1 MALEAYNLLGQKGIK
16 GERNPDPNLSDSE
29 ATYLYSREPGGY
41 NSDNQGLTTT
51 RSGEVVPVDQELH
64 NKKLEDAGL
73 IPLGSLTGRKT
84 YTGLRADDTN
94 NSEPTQS
101 DNTGPVQ
108 YTSNNPNPFSATGNL
123 TTSDTSSSDRQGM
136 GFLRN
141 TSDNP
146 NLFNMSNLT
155 TSDTS
160 IKTLTNEEFKDFRNL
175 PIAEKLE
182 AISRYAD
189 GNIFLTTSQKKV
201 VDETYD
207 ISNSEIKKAED
218 IGKSGVINIDS
229 GPLDSGVDTWWQL
242 LGYESLGEVNRELAS
257 GALTM
262 SEVNRA
268 KDDAEEKRGMGG
280 VEDTRTTSTQDA
292 TVSGL
297 DEIVQTVT
305 LFKDGKTVEVLPSD
319 VNLYLAANW
328 TANETASSGIGNAGG
343 GNGDNLGTGSS
354 QEIVTSQVIVLGPNG
369 ARTTAN
375 SQLSAIDKERGE
387 TRTELERLLAG
398 DIPGREGYKDAD
410 KKSYVDIYGEHTTG
424 ESVSGDYKGDYGG
437 EDASTPD
444 SERESSVGAGNTGY
458 DTKDYSSVVTGGGQ
472 SQEQILNPNKN
483 QFNNIPEGADLVDVE
498 GQLFLRYAVP
508 GAGSLYQGSTIF
520 MFYEVR
526 YNDPIEAGFVTP
538 GQDYFVNAKFSYDD
552 LDLMGVIA
560 GNSADLPG
568 NDPATNKAPHPFTSF
583 AENLAKEA
591 TIQPWILDPD
601 SVALIAEAA
610 LEGREVTRAE
620 WFSTNW
626 YKTHNEAERSWLE
639 EYTADPLTATQKAND
654 YKLQVASALKA
665 AGVSGGYDTDTN
677 KELAAPDALSGWIAN
692 KWVTGEWSE
701 SYTTEQLALF
711 ADPFRNGVRDSKFS
725 EYIDSGGVGGLNRTA
740 EQEDRV
746 RGLYTQWLG
755 PVFGSLTD
763 AEVAEKAGR
772 IRNNPDY
779 EAALVESLK
788 TSRLALFPKHTNTE
802 LTYDDIVS
810 PYRGITRQIW
820 GQEADE
826 TQGWWQDMV
835 ATNDYE
841 SSQTLLR
848 EKGLEQNVGQVTVE
862 ATRALQEALGGAAGS
877 VETNLGVNQ

>member
-1 MALEAYNLLGQKGIK
+1 MAYQGDKYVGDLALYYIAKKLESGTKSGSVKDIVDSNEIDKQLTGASDREPFAEIGNVKLYPILGPNANAKATQFNQDEISAAMNMADNLLGLPDKLDYTDSVAK
-16 GERNPDPNLSDSE
+16 FREMERNTAEVKKVEQKITQAVSPNEVTFDF
-29 ATYLYSREPGGY
+29 AP
-41 NSDNQGLTTT
+41 NKPV
-51 RSGEVVPVDQELH
+51 EVVIKDSKGAKDPV
-64 NKKLEDAGL
+64 
-73 IPLGSLTGRKT
+73 
-84 YTGLRADDTN
+84 YTGVTFDFA
-94 NSEPTQS
+94 P
-101 DNTGPVQ
+101 NTDPAQV
-108 YTSNNPNPFSATGNL
+108 
-123 TTSDTSSSDRQGM
+123 
-136 GFLRN
+136 
-141 TSDNP
+141 
-146 NLFNMSNLT
+146 
-155 TSDTS
+155 
-160 IKTLTNEEFKDFRNL
+160 
-175 PIAEKLE
+175 IAE
-182 AISRYAD
+182 A
-189 GNIFLTTSQKKV
+189 
-201 VDETYD
+201 
-207 ISNSEIKKAED
+207 
-218 IGKSGVINIDS
+218 
-229 GPLDSGVDTWWQL
+229 
-242 LGYESLGEVNRELAS
+242 
-257 GALTM
+257 
-262 SEVNRA
+262 
-268 KDDAEEKRGMGG
+268 
-280 VEDTRTTSTQDA
+280 
-292 TVSGL
+292 
-297 DEIVQTVT
+297 
-305 LFKDGKTVEVLPSD
+305 
-319 VNLYLAANW
+319 
-328 TANETASSGIGNAGG
+328 
-343 GNGDNLGTGSS
+343 
-354 QEIVTSQVIVLGPNG
+354 
-369 ARTTAN
+369 
-375 SQLSAIDKERGE
+375 QLSANNNIS
-387 TRTELERLLAG
+387 TPTFPLSS
-398 DIPGREGYKDAD
+398 EGA
-410 KKSYVDIYGEHTTG
+410 
-424 ESVSGDYKGDYGG
+424 ESKPIFKP
-437 EDASTPD
+437 EDAPIILPP
-444 SERESSVGAGNTGY
+444 TG
-458 DTKDYSSVVTGGGQ
+458 DPLPGDPLPGDVLPPSGQ
-472 SQEQILNPNKN
+472 SQEQVLSNEKN

-520 MFYEVR
+520 MFYEVKD
-526 YNDPIEAGFVTP
+526 NDPIEAGFVTP
-538 GQDYFVNAKFSYDD
+538 GENYFINAKFSYDD

-568 NDPATNKAPHPFTSF
+568 NDPATGKAPHPFTSF

-591 TIQPWILDPD
+591 TIQPWLLDPD

-701 SYTTEQLALF
+701 AYTTEQLALF
-711 ADPFRNGVRDSKFS
+711 ADPFRSGVRDAKFS

-746 RGLYTQWLG
+746 RSLYTQWLG

-841 SSQTLLR
+841 ASQTLLR
-848 EKGLEQNVGQVTVE
+848 EKGLEQNIGQVTVE

>member
-1 MALEAYNLLGQKGIK
+1 MA
-16 GERNPDPNLSDSE
+16 ERKD
-29 ATYLYSREPGGY
+29 
-41 NSDNQGLTTT
+41 
-51 RSGEVVPVDQELH
+51 
-64 NKKLEDAGL
+64 
-73 IPLGSLTGRKT
+73 
-84 YTGLRADDTN
+84 
-94 NSEPTQS
+94 
-101 DNTGPVQ
+101 
-108 YTSNNPNPFSATGNL
+108 
-123 TTSDTSSSDRQGM
+123 
-136 GFLRN
+136 
-141 TSDNP
+141 
-146 NLFNMSNLT
+146 
-155 TSDTS
+155 
-160 IKTLTNEEFKDFRNL
+160 IKTLPELVIYARDNDLNSSEVFSLTRQLGESESVIRGAIDAAQNMPKITDPYQDRFMREAKAVTPPPTLQQAKNLLNNPKDIEKVIAMKVLKENPPVGVDVRSLEEKETEYIKNYVETGVLGPVDFKQDTDLLIPGAAAMVAGQEPGETVDIRGQVEEETKYIESVVNNITN
-175 PIAEKLE
+175 
-182 AISRYAD
+182 
-189 GNIFLTTSQKKV
+189 
-201 VDETYD
+201 
-207 ISNSEIKKAED
+207 
-218 IGKSGVINIDS
+218 NIDS
-229 GPLDSGVDTWWQL
+229 PTG
-242 LGYESLGEVNRELAS
+242 GEV
-257 GALTM
+257 
-262 SEVNRA
+262 
-268 KDDAEEKRGMGG
+268 
-280 VEDTRTTSTQDA
+280 
-292 TVSGL
+292 
-297 DEIVQTVT
+297 
-305 LFKDGKTVEVLPSD
+305 P
-319 VNLYLAANW
+319 
-328 TANETASSGIGNAGG
+328 
-343 GNGDNLGTGSS
+343 
-354 QEIVTSQVIVLGPNG
+354 
-369 ARTTAN
+369 
-375 SQLSAIDKERGE
+375 
-387 TRTELERLLAG
+387 
-398 DIPGREGYKDAD
+398 
-410 KKSYVDIYGEHTTG
+410 
-424 ESVSGDYKGDYGG
+424 GG
-437 EDASTPD
+437 EEPP
-444 SERESSVGAGNTGY
+444 VGGEVPGGEEPP
-458 DTKDYSSVVTGGGQ
+458 VGGQ
-472 SQEQILNPNKN
+472 SQEQVLSNEKN

-520 MFYEVR
+520 MFYEVKD
-526 YNDPIEAGFVTP
+526 NDPIEAGFVTP
-538 GQDYFVNAKFSYDD
+538 GENFFINAKFSYDD

-568 NDPATNKAPHPFTSF
+568 NDPVTNKAPHPFTSF

-591 TIQPWILDPD
+591 TIQPWLLDPD

-677 KELAAPDALSGWIAN
+677 QELAAPDALSGWIAN

-701 SYTTEQLALF
+701 GYTTEQLALF
-711 ADPFRNGVRDSKFS
+711 ADPFRSGVRDIKFS

-841 SSQTLLR
+841 ASQTLLR
-848 EKGLEQNVGQVTVE
+848 TKGLEQNVGQVTVE

>member
-1 MALEAYNLLGQKGIK
+1 MAE
-16 GERNPDPNLSDSE
+16 ERKD
-29 ATYLYSREPGGY
+29 
-41 NSDNQGLTTT
+41 
-51 RSGEVVPVDQELH
+51 
-64 NKKLEDAGL
+64 
-73 IPLGSLTGRKT
+73 
-84 YTGLRADDTN
+84 
-94 NSEPTQS
+94 
-101 DNTGPVQ
+101 
-108 YTSNNPNPFSATGNL
+108 
-123 TTSDTSSSDRQGM
+123 
-136 GFLRN
+136 
-141 TSDNP
+141 
-146 NLFNMSNLT
+146 
-155 TSDTS
+155 
-160 IKTLTNEEFKDFRNL
+160 IKTLPELVIYARDNDLNSSAIFQLTRQIGESESVIRGAIDAAKNMPKITDPYQDRFMREAKAVTPPPTLQQAKNLLNNPKDVEKV
-175 PIAEKLE
+175 IAMQVL
-182 AISRYAD
+182 
-189 GNIFLTTSQKKV
+189 
-201 VDETYD
+201 
-207 ISNSEIKKAED
+207 KANPP
-218 IGKSGVINIDS
+218 V
-229 GPLDSGVDTWWQL
+229 GVDVR
-242 LGYESLGEVNRELAS
+242 SL
-257 GALTM
+257 M
-262 SEVNRA
+262 
-268 KDDAEEKRGMGG
+268 EKETEYIKNY
-280 VEDTRTTSTQDA
+280 VE
-292 TVSGL
+292 
-297 DEIVQTVT
+297 
-305 LFKDGKTVEVLPSD
+305 
-319 VNLYLAANW
+319 
-328 TANETASSGIGNAGG
+328 
-343 GNGDNLGTGSS
+343 TG
-354 QEIVTSQVIVLGPNG
+354 VLGPVDFKQDTDLLIPG
-369 ARTTAN
+369 AAGMVAG
-375 SQLSAIDKERGE
+375 QEPGE
-387 TRTELERLLAG
+387 T
-398 DIPGREGYKDAD
+398 
-410 KKSYVDIYGEHTTG
+410 VDTRGQVEEETKYI
-424 ESVSGDYKGDYGG
+424 ESVVNNITGNVGSPSSGPSGDPLTGDPLTGDPLTGDPLLG
-437 EDASTPD
+437 EKS
-444 SERESSVGAGNTGY
+444 
-458 DTKDYSSVVTGGGQ
+458 K
-472 SQEQILNPNKN
+472 EQVLSNEKN

-520 MFYEVR
+520 MFYEVKD
-526 YNDPIEAGFVTP
+526 NDPIEAGFVTP
-538 GQDYFVNAKFSYDD
+538 GENFFINAKFSYDD

-568 NDPATNKAPHPFTSF
+568 NDPATGKAPHPFTSF

-677 KELAAPDALSGWIAN
+677 QELAAPDSLSGWIAN

-701 SYTTEQLALF
+701 AYTTEQLALF
-711 ADPFRNGVRDSKFS
+711 ADPFRSGVRDAKFS
-725 EYIDSGGVGGLNRTA
+725 EYIDGGGVGGLNRTA

-841 SSQTLLR
+841 ASQTLLR

-862 ATRALQEALGGAAGS
+862 ATRALEEALGGAAGS

>member
-1 MALEAYNLLGQKGIK
+1 MAEERKDIKTLPELVIYARDNDLNSSAIFQLTRQIGESESVIRGAIDAAKNMPKITDPYQDRFMREAKAVT
-16 GERNPDPNLSDSE
+16 PP
-29 ATYLYSREPGGY
+29 
-41 NSDNQGLTTT
+41 
-51 RSGEVVPVDQELH
+51 
-64 NKKLEDAGL
+64 
-73 IPLGSLTGRKT
+73 
-84 YTGLRADDTN
+84 
-94 NSEPTQS
+94 PTLQ
-101 DNTGPVQ
+101 Q
-108 YTSNNPNPFSATGNL
+108 AK
-123 TTSDTSSSDRQGM
+123 
-136 GFLRN
+136 
-141 TSDNP
+141 
-146 NLFNMSNLT
+146 NLFNNP
-155 TSDTS
+155 
-160 IKTLTNEEFKDFRNL
+160 KDVEKV
-175 PIAEKLE
+175 IAMQVL
-182 AISRYAD
+182 
-189 GNIFLTTSQKKV
+189 
-201 VDETYD
+201 
-207 ISNSEIKKAED
+207 KANPP
-218 IGKSGVINIDS
+218 V
-229 GPLDSGVDTWWQL
+229 GVDVR
-242 LGYESLGEVNRELAS
+242 SL
-257 GALTM
+257 M
-262 SEVNRA
+262 
-268 KDDAEEKRGMGG
+268 EKETEYIKNY
-280 VEDTRTTSTQDA
+280 VE
-292 TVSGL
+292 
-297 DEIVQTVT
+297 
-305 LFKDGKTVEVLPSD
+305 
-319 VNLYLAANW
+319 
-328 TANETASSGIGNAGG
+328 
-343 GNGDNLGTGSS
+343 TG
-354 QEIVTSQVIVLGPNG
+354 VLGPVDFKQD
-369 ARTTAN
+369 T
-375 SQLSAIDKERGE
+375 D
-387 TRTELERLLAG
+387 LL
-398 DIPGREGYKDAD
+398 IPGAAGMVAGQKPTEFLDTRGQVEEETKY
-410 KKSYVDIYGEHTTG
+410 I
-424 ESVSGDYKGDYGG
+424 ESVVNNITGNVGSPSSGPSGDPLTGDPLTGDPLLGDPLLG
-437 EDASTPD
+437 EKS
-444 SERESSVGAGNTGY
+444 
-458 DTKDYSSVVTGGGQ
+458 K
-472 SQEQILNPNKN
+472 EQVLSNEKN

-520 MFYEVR
+520 MFYEVKD
-526 YNDPIEAGFVTP
+526 NDPIEAGFVTP
-538 GQDYFVNAKFSYDD
+538 GENFFINAKFSYDD

-568 NDPATNKAPHPFTSF
+568 NDPVTNKAPHPFTSF

-677 KELAAPDALSGWIAN
+677 QELAAPDSLSGWIAN

-701 SYTTEQLALF
+701 AYTTEQLALF
-711 ADPFRNGVRDSKFS
+711 ADPFRSGVRDAKFS
-725 EYIDSGGVGGLNRTA
+725 EYIDGGGVGGLNRTA

-841 SSQTLLR
+841 ASQTLLKQ
-848 EKGLEQNVGQVTVE
+848 KGLEQNIGQVTVE

>member
-1 MALEAYNLLGQKGIK
+1 MAYTGEKYVGDLALYYIAKKLETGVKSGTVKEAVSQNDIDAQLRGSKVNTKTGDIVDDKKMGLNVKKATIFNQDEVSAAMNMADNLLGLPDKLDYTDPTVK
-16 GERNPDPNLSDSE
+16 FREMERNTAEVKKVEQKITQAVSPNEVTFDFAPNKPVELVIKDSKGAKDP
-29 ATYLYSREPGGY
+29 
-41 NSDNQGLTTT
+41 
-51 RSGEVVPVDQELH
+51 V
-64 NKKLEDAGL
+64 
-73 IPLGSLTGRKT
+73 
-84 YTGLRADDTN
+84 YTGVTFDFA
-94 NSEPTQS
+94 P
-101 DNTGPVQ
+101 G
-108 YTSNNPNPFSATGNL
+108 
-123 TTSDTSSSDRQGM
+123 
-136 GFLRN
+136 
-141 TSDNP
+141 
-146 NLFNMSNLT
+146 
-155 TSDTS
+155 
-160 IKTLTNEEFKDFRNL
+160 KD
-175 PIAEKLE
+175 PKQVIAE
-182 AISRYAD
+182 A
-189 GNIFLTTSQKKV
+189 
-201 VDETYD
+201 
-207 ISNSEIKKAED
+207 
-218 IGKSGVINIDS
+218 
-229 GPLDSGVDTWWQL
+229 
-242 LGYESLGEVNRELAS
+242 
-257 GALTM
+257 
-262 SEVNRA
+262 
-268 KDDAEEKRGMGG
+268 
-280 VEDTRTTSTQDA
+280 
-292 TVSGL
+292 
-297 DEIVQTVT
+297 
-305 LFKDGKTVEVLPSD
+305 
-319 VNLYLAANW
+319 
-328 TANETASSGIGNAGG
+328 
-343 GNGDNLGTGSS
+343 
-354 QEIVTSQVIVLGPNG
+354 
-369 ARTTAN
+369 
-375 SQLSAIDKERGE
+375 QLSANYNIS
-387 TRTELERLLAG
+387 TPTFPLSS
-398 DIPGREGYKDAD
+398 EGAASQPIFKP
-410 KKSYVDIYGEHTTG
+410 
-424 ESVSGDYKGDYGG
+424 
-437 EDASTPD
+437 EDAPINLPPPGDPLPGDPPPGDVLPPS
-444 SERESSVGAGNTGY
+444 
-458 DTKDYSSVVTGGGQ
+458 GQ
-472 SQEQILNPNKN
+472 SQEQTLNPNKN
-483 QFNNIPEGADLVDVE
+483 QFNNIPDGADLVDVE

-568 NDPATNKAPHPFTSF
+568 NDPVTNKAPHPFTSF

-665 AGVSGGYDTDTN
+665 AGVSGGFDTDTN
-677 KELAAPDALSGWIAN
+677 QELAAPDALSGWIAN

-701 SYTTEQLALF
+701 AYTTEQLALF
-711 ADPFRNGVRDSKFS
+711 ADPFRSGVRDIKFS

-802 LTYDDIVS
+802 LTYDDIVT
-810 PYRGITRQIW
+810 PYRGITRQLW

-841 SSQTLLR
+841 ASQTLLR
-848 EKGLEQNVGQVTVE
+848 TKGLEQNIGQVTVE
-862 ATRALQEALGGAAGS
+862 ATRALEEALGGAAGS

>member
-1 MALEAYNLLGQKGIK
+1 MA
-16 GERNPDPNLSDSE
+16 ERKD
-29 ATYLYSREPGGY
+29 
-41 NSDNQGLTTT
+41 
-51 RSGEVVPVDQELH
+51 
-64 NKKLEDAGL
+64 
-73 IPLGSLTGRKT
+73 
-84 YTGLRADDTN
+84 
-94 NSEPTQS
+94 
-101 DNTGPVQ
+101 
-108 YTSNNPNPFSATGNL
+108 
-123 TTSDTSSSDRQGM
+123 
-136 GFLRN
+136 
-141 TSDNP
+141 
-146 NLFNMSNLT
+146 
-155 TSDTS
+155 
-160 IKTLTNEEFKDFRNL
+160 IKTLPELVIYARDNDLNSSEVFSLTRQLGESESVIRGAIDAAQNMPKITDPYQDRFMREAKAVTPPPTLQQAKNLLNNPKDVEKV
-175 PIAEKLE
+175 IAMQVLKE
-182 AISRYAD
+182 
-189 GNIFLTTSQKKV
+189 NPPV
-201 VDETYD
+201 
-207 ISNSEIKKAED
+207 
-218 IGKSGVINIDS
+218 
-229 GPLDSGVDTWWQL
+229 GVDVR
-242 LGYESLGEVNRELAS
+242 SL
-257 GALTM
+257 
-262 SEVNRA
+262 
-268 KDDAEEKRGMGG
+268 EEKETEYIKNY
-280 VEDTRTTSTQDA
+280 VE
-292 TVSGL
+292 
-297 DEIVQTVT
+297 
-305 LFKDGKTVEVLPSD
+305 
-319 VNLYLAANW
+319 
-328 TANETASSGIGNAGG
+328 
-343 GNGDNLGTGSS
+343 TG
-354 QEIVTSQVIVLGPNG
+354 VLGPVDFKQDTDLLIPG
-369 ARTTAN
+369 AAGMVAG
-375 SQLSAIDKERGE
+375 QEPGE
-387 TRTELERLLAG
+387 T
-398 DIPGREGYKDAD
+398 
-410 KKSYVDIYGEHTTG
+410 VDTRGQVEEETKYI
-424 ESVSGDYKGDYGG
+424 ESVVNNITGNVGSPTGG
-437 EDASTPD
+437 EVP
-444 SERESSVGAGNTGY
+444 
-458 DTKDYSSVVTGGGQ
+458 GGEVPGGEVPLVDRQ
-472 SQEQILNPNKN
+472 SQEQVLSNEKN

-520 MFYEVR
+520 MFYEVKD
-526 YNDPIEAGFVTP
+526 NDPIEAGFVTP
-538 GQDYFVNAKFSYDD
+538 GENYFVNAKFSYDD

-568 NDPATNKAPHPFTSF
+568 NDPATGKAPHPFTSF

-601 SVALIAEAA
+601 SVAIIAEAA

-665 AGVSGGYDTDTN
+665 AGVSGGYDTETN
-677 KELAAPDALSGWIAN
+677 QELAAPDALSGWIAN

-701 SYTTEQLALF
+701 AYTTEQLALF
-711 ADPFRNGVRDSKFS
+711 ADPFRSGVRDAKFS

-746 RGLYTQWLG
+746 RSLYTQWLG

-841 SSQTLLR
+841 ASQTLLR
-848 EKGLEQNVGQVTVE
+848 TKGLEQNIGQVTVE
-862 ATRALQEALGGAAGS
+862 ATRALEEALGGAAGS

>member
-1 MALEAYNLLGQKGIK
+1 MAYQGDKYVGDLALYYIAKKLESGTKSGSVKDIVDSNEIDKQLKGASDREPFAEIGNVKLYPILGPNANAKATQFNQDEISAAMNMADNLLGLPDKLNYTDSVAK
-16 GERNPDPNLSDSE
+16 FREMERNTAEVKKVEQKITQAVSPNEVTFDF
-29 ATYLYSREPGGY
+29 AP
-41 NSDNQGLTTT
+41 NKPV
-51 RSGEVVPVDQELH
+51 EVVIKDSKGAKDPV
-64 NKKLEDAGL
+64 
-73 IPLGSLTGRKT
+73 
-84 YTGLRADDTN
+84 YTGVTFDFA
-94 NSEPTQS
+94 P
-101 DNTGPVQ
+101 NTDPAQV
-108 YTSNNPNPFSATGNL
+108 
-123 TTSDTSSSDRQGM
+123 
-136 GFLRN
+136 
-141 TSDNP
+141 
-146 NLFNMSNLT
+146 
-155 TSDTS
+155 
-160 IKTLTNEEFKDFRNL
+160 
-175 PIAEKLE
+175 IAE
-182 AISRYAD
+182 A
-189 GNIFLTTSQKKV
+189 
-201 VDETYD
+201 
-207 ISNSEIKKAED
+207 
-218 IGKSGVINIDS
+218 
-229 GPLDSGVDTWWQL
+229 
-242 LGYESLGEVNRELAS
+242 
-257 GALTM
+257 
-262 SEVNRA
+262 
-268 KDDAEEKRGMGG
+268 
-280 VEDTRTTSTQDA
+280 
-292 TVSGL
+292 
-297 DEIVQTVT
+297 
-305 LFKDGKTVEVLPSD
+305 
-319 VNLYLAANW
+319 
-328 TANETASSGIGNAGG
+328 
-343 GNGDNLGTGSS
+343 
-354 QEIVTSQVIVLGPNG
+354 
-369 ARTTAN
+369 
-375 SQLSAIDKERGE
+375 QLSANNNIS
-387 TRTELERLLAG
+387 TPTFPLSS
-398 DIPGREGYKDAD
+398 EGA
-410 KKSYVDIYGEHTTG
+410 
-424 ESVSGDYKGDYGG
+424 ESKPIFKP
-437 EDASTPD
+437 EDAPIILPP
-444 SERESSVGAGNTGY
+444 TG
-458 DTKDYSSVVTGGGQ
+458 DPLPGDPLPGDVLPPSGQ
-472 SQEQILNPNKN
+472 SQEQVLSNEKN

-520 MFYEVR
+520 MFYEVKD
-526 YNDPIEAGFVTP
+526 NDPIEAGFVTP
-538 GQDYFVNAKFSYDD
+538 GENYFINAKFSYDD

-568 NDPATNKAPHPFTSF
+568 NDPATGKAPHPFTSF

-591 TIQPWILDPD
+591 TIQPWLLDPD

-701 SYTTEQLALF
+701 AYTTEQLALF
-711 ADPFRNGVRDSKFS
+711 ADPFRSGVRDAKFS

-746 RGLYTQWLG
+746 RSLYTQWLG

-841 SSQTLLR
+841 ASQTLLR
-848 EKGLEQNVGQVTVE
+848 EKGLEQNIGQVTVE

>member
-1 MALEAYNLLGQKGIK
+1 MA
-16 GERNPDPNLSDSE
+16 ERKD
-29 ATYLYSREPGGY
+29 
-41 NSDNQGLTTT
+41 
-51 RSGEVVPVDQELH
+51 
-64 NKKLEDAGL
+64 
-73 IPLGSLTGRKT
+73 
-84 YTGLRADDTN
+84 
-94 NSEPTQS
+94 
-101 DNTGPVQ
+101 
-108 YTSNNPNPFSATGNL
+108 
-123 TTSDTSSSDRQGM
+123 
-136 GFLRN
+136 
-141 TSDNP
+141 
-146 NLFNMSNLT
+146 
-155 TSDTS
+155 
-160 IKTLTNEEFKDFRNL
+160 IKTLPELVIYARDNDLNSSEVFSLTRQLGESESVIRGAIDAAKNMPKITDPYQDRFMREAKAVTPPPTLQQAKNLLNNPKDVEKVIAMKVLKENPPVGVDVRSLEEKETEYIKNYVETGVLGPVDFKQDTDLLIPGAAAMVAGQEPGETVDIRGQVEEETKYIESVVNNITN
-175 PIAEKLE
+175 
-182 AISRYAD
+182 
-189 GNIFLTTSQKKV
+189 
-201 VDETYD
+201 
-207 ISNSEIKKAED
+207 
-218 IGKSGVINIDS
+218 NIDS
-229 GPLDSGVDTWWQL
+229 PTG
-242 LGYESLGEVNRELAS
+242 GEV
-257 GALTM
+257 
-262 SEVNRA
+262 
-268 KDDAEEKRGMGG
+268 
-280 VEDTRTTSTQDA
+280 
-292 TVSGL
+292 
-297 DEIVQTVT
+297 
-305 LFKDGKTVEVLPSD
+305 P
-319 VNLYLAANW
+319 
-328 TANETASSGIGNAGG
+328 
-343 GNGDNLGTGSS
+343 
-354 QEIVTSQVIVLGPNG
+354 
-369 ARTTAN
+369 
-375 SQLSAIDKERGE
+375 
-387 TRTELERLLAG
+387 
-398 DIPGREGYKDAD
+398 
-410 KKSYVDIYGEHTTG
+410 
-424 ESVSGDYKGDYGG
+424 GG
-437 EDASTPD
+437 EEPP
-444 SERESSVGAGNTGY
+444 VGGEVPGGEEPP
-458 DTKDYSSVVTGGGQ
+458 VGGQ
-472 SQEQILNPNKN
+472 SQEQVLSNEKN

-520 MFYEVR
+520 MFYEVKD
-526 YNDPIEAGFVTP
+526 NDPIEAGFVTP
-538 GQDYFVNAKFSYDD
+538 GENFFINAKFSYDD

-568 NDPATNKAPHPFTSF
+568 NDPVTNKAPHPFTSF

-591 TIQPWILDPD
+591 TIQPWLLDPD

-610 LEGREVTRAE
+610 LEGREVTQAE

-626 YKTHNEAERSWLE
+626 YDTHNEAERAWLR
-639 EYTADPLTATQKAND
+639 EYTADPLTATQRAND

-677 KELAAPDALSGWIAN
+677 QELAAPDALSGWIAN

-701 SYTTEQLALF
+701 AYTTEQLALF
-711 ADPFRNGVRDSKFS
+711 ADPFRSGVRDIKFS

-841 SSQTLLR
+841 ASQTLLR
-848 EKGLEQNVGQVTVE
+848 TKGLEQNVGQVTVE

>member
-1 MALEAYNLLGQKGIK
+1 MAYQGDKYVGDLALYYIAKKLESGTKSGSVKDIVDSNEIDKQLKGASDREPFAEIGNVKLYPILGPNANAKATQFNQDEISAAMNMADNLLGLPDKLDYTDSVAK
-16 GERNPDPNLSDSE
+16 FREMERNTAEVKKVEQKITQAVSPNEVTFDF
-29 ATYLYSREPGGY
+29 AP
-41 NSDNQGLTTT
+41 NKPV
-51 RSGEVVPVDQELH
+51 EVVIKDSKGAKDPV
-64 NKKLEDAGL
+64 
-73 IPLGSLTGRKT
+73 
-84 YTGLRADDTN
+84 YTGVTFDFA
-94 NSEPTQS
+94 P
-101 DNTGPVQ
+101 NTDPAQV
-108 YTSNNPNPFSATGNL
+108 
-123 TTSDTSSSDRQGM
+123 
-136 GFLRN
+136 
-141 TSDNP
+141 
-146 NLFNMSNLT
+146 
-155 TSDTS
+155 
-160 IKTLTNEEFKDFRNL
+160 
-175 PIAEKLE
+175 IAE
-182 AISRYAD
+182 A
-189 GNIFLTTSQKKV
+189 
-201 VDETYD
+201 
-207 ISNSEIKKAED
+207 
-218 IGKSGVINIDS
+218 
-229 GPLDSGVDTWWQL
+229 
-242 LGYESLGEVNRELAS
+242 
-257 GALTM
+257 
-262 SEVNRA
+262 
-268 KDDAEEKRGMGG
+268 
-280 VEDTRTTSTQDA
+280 
-292 TVSGL
+292 
-297 DEIVQTVT
+297 
-305 LFKDGKTVEVLPSD
+305 
-319 VNLYLAANW
+319 
-328 TANETASSGIGNAGG
+328 
-343 GNGDNLGTGSS
+343 
-354 QEIVTSQVIVLGPNG
+354 
-369 ARTTAN
+369 
-375 SQLSAIDKERGE
+375 QLSANNNIS
-387 TRTELERLLAG
+387 TPTFPLSS
-398 DIPGREGYKDAD
+398 EGA
-410 KKSYVDIYGEHTTG
+410 
-424 ESVSGDYKGDYGG
+424 ESKPIFKP
-437 EDASTPD
+437 EDAPIILPP
-444 SERESSVGAGNTGY
+444 TG
-458 DTKDYSSVVTGGGQ
+458 DPLPGDPLPGDVLPPSGQ
-472 SQEQILNPNKN
+472 SQEQVLSNEKN

-520 MFYEVR
+520 MFYEVKD
-526 YNDPIEAGFVTP
+526 NDPIEAGFVTP
-538 GQDYFVNAKFSYDD
+538 GENYFINAKFSYDD

-568 NDPATNKAPHPFTSF
+568 NDPATGKAPHPFTSF

-591 TIQPWILDPD
+591 TIQPWLLDPD

-701 SYTTEQLALF
+701 AYTTEQLALF
-711 ADPFRNGVRDSKFS
+711 ADPFRSGVRDAKFS

-746 RGLYTQWLG
+746 RSLYTQWLG

-841 SSQTLLR
+841 ASQTLLR
-848 EKGLEQNVGQVTVE
+848 EKGLEQNIGQVTVE

>member
-1 MALEAYNLLGQKGIK
+1 MAYQGDKYVGDLALYYIAKKLESGTKSGSVKDIVDSNEIEKQLKGASDREPFAEIGNVKLYPILGPNANAKATQFNQDEISAAMNMADNLLGLPEKLDYTDSVAK
-16 GERNPDPNLSDSE
+16 FREMERNTAEVKKVEQKITQAVSPNEVTFDF
-29 ATYLYSREPGGY
+29 AP
-41 NSDNQGLTTT
+41 NKPV
-51 RSGEVVPVDQELH
+51 EVVIKDSKGAKDPV
-64 NKKLEDAGL
+64 
-73 IPLGSLTGRKT
+73 
-84 YTGLRADDTN
+84 YTGVTFDFA
-94 NSEPTQS
+94 P
-101 DNTGPVQ
+101 NTDPAQV
-108 YTSNNPNPFSATGNL
+108 
-123 TTSDTSSSDRQGM
+123 
-136 GFLRN
+136 
-141 TSDNP
+141 
-146 NLFNMSNLT
+146 
-155 TSDTS
+155 
-160 IKTLTNEEFKDFRNL
+160 
-175 PIAEKLE
+175 IAE
-182 AISRYAD
+182 A
-189 GNIFLTTSQKKV
+189 
-201 VDETYD
+201 
-207 ISNSEIKKAED
+207 
-218 IGKSGVINIDS
+218 
-229 GPLDSGVDTWWQL
+229 
-242 LGYESLGEVNRELAS
+242 
-257 GALTM
+257 
-262 SEVNRA
+262 
-268 KDDAEEKRGMGG
+268 
-280 VEDTRTTSTQDA
+280 
-292 TVSGL
+292 
-297 DEIVQTVT
+297 
-305 LFKDGKTVEVLPSD
+305 
-319 VNLYLAANW
+319 
-328 TANETASSGIGNAGG
+328 
-343 GNGDNLGTGSS
+343 
-354 QEIVTSQVIVLGPNG
+354 
-369 ARTTAN
+369 
-375 SQLSAIDKERGE
+375 QLSANNNIS
-387 TRTELERLLAG
+387 TPTFPLSS
-398 DIPGREGYKDAD
+398 EGAASEPIFKP
-410 KKSYVDIYGEHTTG
+410 
-424 ESVSGDYKGDYGG
+424 
-437 EDASTPD
+437 EDAPIILPP
-444 SERESSVGAGNTGY
+444 TG
-458 DTKDYSSVVTGGGQ
+458 DPLPGDPPPGDVLPPSGQ
-472 SQEQILNPNKN
+472 SQEQVLSNEKN

-520 MFYEVR
+520 MFYEVKD
-526 YNDPIEAGFVTP
+526 NDPIEAGFVTP
-538 GQDYFVNAKFSYDD
+538 GENYFINAKFSYDD

-568 NDPATNKAPHPFTSF
+568 NDPATGKAPHPFTSF

-591 TIQPWILDPD
+591 TIQPWLLDPD

-701 SYTTEQLALF
+701 AYTTEQLALF
-711 ADPFRNGVRDSKFS
+711 ADPFRSGVRDAKFS

-746 RGLYTQWLG
+746 RSLYTQWLG

-841 SSQTLLR
+841 ASQTLLR
-848 EKGLEQNVGQVTVE
+848 EKGLEQNIGQVTVE
-862 ATRALQEALGGAAGS
+862 ATKALQEALGGAAGS

>member
-1 MALEAYNLLGQKGIK
+1 MAYQGDKYVGDLALYYIAKKLESGIKSGSVKDAVDSNEIEKQLKGESDRQPFAEIGNVKLYPILGPNANAKATQFNQDEISAAMNMADNLLGLPDKLNYTDSVSK
-16 GERNPDPNLSDSE
+16 FLEMERNTAEVKKVEQKITQAVSPNEVTFDF
-29 ATYLYSREPGGY
+29 AP
-41 NSDNQGLTTT
+41 NKPV
-51 RSGEVVPVDQELH
+51 EVVIKDSKGAKDPV
-64 NKKLEDAGL
+64 
-73 IPLGSLTGRKT
+73 
-84 YTGLRADDTN
+84 YTGVTFDFA
-94 NSEPTQS
+94 
-101 DNTGPVQ
+101 
-108 YTSNNPNPFSATGNL
+108 PNIDPA
-123 TTSDTSSSDRQGM
+123 QV
-136 GFLRN
+136 
-141 TSDNP
+141 
-146 NLFNMSNLT
+146 
-155 TSDTS
+155 
-160 IKTLTNEEFKDFRNL
+160 
-175 PIAEKLE
+175 IAE
-182 AISRYAD
+182 A
-189 GNIFLTTSQKKV
+189 
-201 VDETYD
+201 
-207 ISNSEIKKAED
+207 
-218 IGKSGVINIDS
+218 
-229 GPLDSGVDTWWQL
+229 
-242 LGYESLGEVNRELAS
+242 
-257 GALTM
+257 
-262 SEVNRA
+262 
-268 KDDAEEKRGMGG
+268 
-280 VEDTRTTSTQDA
+280 
-292 TVSGL
+292 
-297 DEIVQTVT
+297 
-305 LFKDGKTVEVLPSD
+305 
-319 VNLYLAANW
+319 
-328 TANETASSGIGNAGG
+328 
-343 GNGDNLGTGSS
+343 
-354 QEIVTSQVIVLGPNG
+354 
-369 ARTTAN
+369 
-375 SQLSAIDKERGE
+375 QLSANYNIS
-387 TRTELERLLAG
+387 TPTFPLSS
-398 DIPGREGYKDAD
+398 EGAASQPIFKP
-410 KKSYVDIYGEHTTG
+410 
-424 ESVSGDYKGDYGG
+424 
-437 EDASTPD
+437 EDAPIILPP
-444 SERESSVGAGNTGY
+444 TG
-458 DTKDYSSVVTGGGQ
+458 DPLPGDPPPGDVLPPSGQ
-472 SQEQILNPNKN
+472 SQEQVLSNEKN

-520 MFYEVR
+520 MFYEVKD
-526 YNDPIEAGFVTP
+526 NDPIEAGFVTP
-538 GQDYFVNAKFSYDD
+538 GENYFVNAKFSYDD

-568 NDPATNKAPHPFTSF
+568 NDPVTDKAPHPFTSF

-677 KELAAPDALSGWIAN
+677 QELAAPDALSGWIAN

-701 SYTTEQLALF
+701 GYTTEQLALF
-711 ADPFRNGVRDSKFS
+711 ADPFRSGVRDIKFS

-788 TSRLALFPKHTNTE
+788 TSRLALFPKHTNTQ

>member
-1 MALEAYNLLGQKGIK
+1 MAYQGDKYVGDLALYYIAKKLESGTKSGSVKDIVDSNEIDKQLKGASDREPFAEIGNVKLYPILGPNANAKATQFNQDEISAAMNMADNLLGLPDKLDYTDSVAK
-16 GERNPDPNLSDSE
+16 FREMERNTAEVKKVEQKITQAVSPNEVTFDF
-29 ATYLYSREPGGY
+29 AP
-41 NSDNQGLTTT
+41 NKPV
-51 RSGEVVPVDQELH
+51 EVVIKDSKGAKDPV
-64 NKKLEDAGL
+64 
-73 IPLGSLTGRKT
+73 
-84 YTGLRADDTN
+84 YTGVTFDFA
-94 NSEPTQS
+94 P
-101 DNTGPVQ
+101 NTDPAQV
-108 YTSNNPNPFSATGNL
+108 
-123 TTSDTSSSDRQGM
+123 
-136 GFLRN
+136 
-141 TSDNP
+141 
-146 NLFNMSNLT
+146 
-155 TSDTS
+155 
-160 IKTLTNEEFKDFRNL
+160 
-175 PIAEKLE
+175 IAE
-182 AISRYAD
+182 A
-189 GNIFLTTSQKKV
+189 
-201 VDETYD
+201 
-207 ISNSEIKKAED
+207 
-218 IGKSGVINIDS
+218 
-229 GPLDSGVDTWWQL
+229 
-242 LGYESLGEVNRELAS
+242 
-257 GALTM
+257 
-262 SEVNRA
+262 
-268 KDDAEEKRGMGG
+268 
-280 VEDTRTTSTQDA
+280 
-292 TVSGL
+292 
-297 DEIVQTVT
+297 
-305 LFKDGKTVEVLPSD
+305 
-319 VNLYLAANW
+319 
-328 TANETASSGIGNAGG
+328 
-343 GNGDNLGTGSS
+343 
-354 QEIVTSQVIVLGPNG
+354 
-369 ARTTAN
+369 
-375 SQLSAIDKERGE
+375 QLSANYNISTPTFPLSSKG
-387 TRTELERLLAG
+387 A
-398 DIPGREGYKDAD
+398 
-410 KKSYVDIYGEHTTG
+410 
-424 ESVSGDYKGDYGG
+424 ESKPIFKP
-437 EDASTPD
+437 EDAPIILPPP
-444 SERESSVGAGNTGY
+444 SEDPPPGDPPPGDPPPS
-458 DTKDYSSVVTGGGQ
+458 GQ
-472 SQEQILNPNKN
+472 SQEQVLSNEKN

-538 GQDYFVNAKFSYDD
+538 GENFFVNAKFSYDD

-568 NDPATNKAPHPFTSF
+568 NDPATGKAPHPFTSF

-665 AGVSGGYDTDTN
+665 AGVSGGFDTDTN

-701 SYTTEQLALF
+701 AYTTEQLALF
-711 ADPFRNGVRDSKFS
+711 ADPFRSGVRDAKFS

-841 SSQTLLR
+841 ASQTLLR

-862 ATRALQEALGGAAGS
+862 ATRALEEALGGAAGS

>member
-1 MALEAYNLLGQKGIK
+1 MAYQGDKYVGDLALYYIAKKLESGTKSGSVKDIVDSNEIDKQLKGASDREPFAEIGNVKLYPILGPNANAKATQFNQDEISAAMNMADNLLGLPDKLNYTDSVAK
-16 GERNPDPNLSDSE
+16 FREMERNTAEVKKVEQKITQAVSPNEVTFDF
-29 ATYLYSREPGGY
+29 AP
-41 NSDNQGLTTT
+41 NKPV
-51 RSGEVVPVDQELH
+51 EVVIKDSKGAKDPV
-64 NKKLEDAGL
+64 
-73 IPLGSLTGRKT
+73 
-84 YTGLRADDTN
+84 YTGVTFDFA
-94 NSEPTQS
+94 P
-101 DNTGPVQ
+101 NTDPAQV
-108 YTSNNPNPFSATGNL
+108 
-123 TTSDTSSSDRQGM
+123 
-136 GFLRN
+136 
-141 TSDNP
+141 
-146 NLFNMSNLT
+146 
-155 TSDTS
+155 
-160 IKTLTNEEFKDFRNL
+160 
-175 PIAEKLE
+175 IAE
-182 AISRYAD
+182 A
-189 GNIFLTTSQKKV
+189 
-201 VDETYD
+201 
-207 ISNSEIKKAED
+207 
-218 IGKSGVINIDS
+218 
-229 GPLDSGVDTWWQL
+229 
-242 LGYESLGEVNRELAS
+242 
-257 GALTM
+257 
-262 SEVNRA
+262 
-268 KDDAEEKRGMGG
+268 
-280 VEDTRTTSTQDA
+280 
-292 TVSGL
+292 
-297 DEIVQTVT
+297 
-305 LFKDGKTVEVLPSD
+305 
-319 VNLYLAANW
+319 
-328 TANETASSGIGNAGG
+328 
-343 GNGDNLGTGSS
+343 
-354 QEIVTSQVIVLGPNG
+354 
-369 ARTTAN
+369 
-375 SQLSAIDKERGE
+375 QLSANNNIS
-387 TRTELERLLAG
+387 TPTFPLSS
-398 DIPGREGYKDAD
+398 EGA
-410 KKSYVDIYGEHTTG
+410 
-424 ESVSGDYKGDYGG
+424 ESKPIFKP
-437 EDASTPD
+437 EDAPIILPP
-444 SERESSVGAGNTGY
+444 TG
-458 DTKDYSSVVTGGGQ
+458 DPLPGDPLPGDVLPPSGQ
-472 SQEQILNPNKN
+472 SQEQVLSNEKN

-520 MFYEVR
+520 MFYEVKD
-526 YNDPIEAGFVTP
+526 NDPIEAGFVTP
-538 GQDYFVNAKFSYDD
+538 GENYFVNAKFSYDD

-568 NDPATNKAPHPFTSF
+568 NDPATGKAPHPFTSF

-591 TIQPWILDPD
+591 TIQPWLLDPD

-701 SYTTEQLALF
+701 AYTTEQLALF
-711 ADPFRNGVRDSKFS
+711 ADPFRSGVRDAKFS

-841 SSQTLLR
+841 ASQTLLR
-848 EKGLEQNVGQVTVE
+848 EKGLEQNIGQVTVE

>member
-1 MALEAYNLLGQKGIK
+1 MAE
-16 GERNPDPNLSDSE
+16 ERKD
-29 ATYLYSREPGGY
+29 
-41 NSDNQGLTTT
+41 
-51 RSGEVVPVDQELH
+51 
-64 NKKLEDAGL
+64 
-73 IPLGSLTGRKT
+73 
-84 YTGLRADDTN
+84 
-94 NSEPTQS
+94 
-101 DNTGPVQ
+101 
-108 YTSNNPNPFSATGNL
+108 
-123 TTSDTSSSDRQGM
+123 
-136 GFLRN
+136 
-141 TSDNP
+141 
-146 NLFNMSNLT
+146 
-155 TSDTS
+155 
-160 IKTLTNEEFKDFRNL
+160 IKTLPEL
-175 PIAEKLE
+175 VI
-182 AISRYAD
+182 YARD
-189 GNIFLTTSQKKV
+189 NDLNS
-201 VDETYD
+201 
-207 ISNSEIKKAED
+207 SEIFSLTRQIGESESVIRGAIDAAQSMPKITDPYQDRFMREAKAVTPPPTLQQAKNLLNNPKDVE
-218 IGKSGVINIDS
+218 KVIAMQVLKEN
-229 GPLDSGVDTWWQL
+229 PPVGVDVR
-242 LGYESLGEVNRELAS
+242 SL
-257 GALTM
+257 
-262 SEVNRA
+262 
-268 KDDAEEKRGMGG
+268 EEKETEYIKNY
-280 VEDTRTTSTQDA
+280 VE
-292 TVSGL
+292 
-297 DEIVQTVT
+297 
-305 LFKDGKTVEVLPSD
+305 
-319 VNLYLAANW
+319 
-328 TANETASSGIGNAGG
+328 
-343 GNGDNLGTGSS
+343 TG
-354 QEIVTSQVIVLGPNG
+354 VLGPVDFKQD
-369 ARTTAN
+369 T
-375 SQLSAIDKERGE
+375 D
-387 TRTELERLLAG
+387 LL
-398 DIPGREGYKDAD
+398 IPGAAGMVAGQEPGEI
-410 KKSYVDIYGEHTTG
+410 VDTRGQVEEETKYI
-424 ESVSGDYKGDYGG
+424 ESVVNNITGNVGSPSGGPSGGTSGG
-437 EDASTPD
+437 EGGG
-444 SERESSVGAGNTGY
+444 EGGGQGGGEGGGEGA
-458 DTKDYSSVVTGGGQ
+458 TGGGQ
-472 SQEQILNPNKN
+472 SQEQVLSNEKN

-520 MFYEVR
+520 MFYEVKD
-526 YNDPIEAGFVTP
+526 NDPIEAGFVTP
-538 GQDYFVNAKFSYDD
+538 GENYFINAKFSYDD

-568 NDPATNKAPHPFTSF
+568 NDPATGKAPHPFTSF

-591 TIQPWILDPD
+591 TIQPWLLDPD

-665 AGVSGGYDTDTN
+665 AGVSGGYDTETN
-677 KELAAPDALSGWIAN
+677 QELAAPDALSGWIAN

-701 SYTTEQLALF
+701 AYTTEQLALF
-711 ADPFRNGVRDSKFS
+711 ADPFRSGVRDAKFS

-746 RGLYTQWLG
+746 RSLYTQWLG

-841 SSQTLLR
+841 ASQTLLR
-848 EKGLEQNVGQVTVE
+848 EKGLEQNIGQVTVE

>member
-1 MALEAYNLLGQKGIK
+1 MAE
-16 GERNPDPNLSDSE
+16 ERKD
-29 ATYLYSREPGGY
+29 
-41 NSDNQGLTTT
+41 
-51 RSGEVVPVDQELH
+51 
-64 NKKLEDAGL
+64 
-73 IPLGSLTGRKT
+73 
-84 YTGLRADDTN
+84 
-94 NSEPTQS
+94 
-101 DNTGPVQ
+101 
-108 YTSNNPNPFSATGNL
+108 
-123 TTSDTSSSDRQGM
+123 
-136 GFLRN
+136 
-141 TSDNP
+141 
-146 NLFNMSNLT
+146 
-155 TSDTS
+155 
-160 IKTLTNEEFKDFRNL
+160 IKTLPELVIYARDNNLNSSAIFQLTRQIGESESVIRGAIDAAKNMPKITDPYQYRFMREAKAVTPPPTLQQAKNLLNNPKDVEKV
-175 PIAEKLE
+175 IAMQVL
-182 AISRYAD
+182 
-189 GNIFLTTSQKKV
+189 
-201 VDETYD
+201 
-207 ISNSEIKKAED
+207 KANPP
-218 IGKSGVINIDS
+218 V
-229 GPLDSGVDTWWQL
+229 GVDVR
-242 LGYESLGEVNRELAS
+242 SL
-257 GALTM
+257 
-262 SEVNRA
+262 
-268 KDDAEEKRGMGG
+268 EEKETEYIKNY
-280 VEDTRTTSTQDA
+280 VE
-292 TVSGL
+292 
-297 DEIVQTVT
+297 
-305 LFKDGKTVEVLPSD
+305 
-319 VNLYLAANW
+319 
-328 TANETASSGIGNAGG
+328 
-343 GNGDNLGTGSS
+343 TG
-354 QEIVTSQVIVLGPNG
+354 VLGPVDFKQD
-369 ARTTAN
+369 T
-375 SQLSAIDKERGE
+375 D
-387 TRTELERLLAG
+387 LL
-398 DIPGREGYKDAD
+398 IPGAAGMVAGQEPTEFLDTRGQVEEETKYIESVVNNITGNVGSPSGGPSGGEG
-410 KKSYVDIYGEHTTG
+410 GEGGEGGGEGGEGGGEGGG
-424 ESVSGDYKGDYGG
+424 ES
-437 EDASTPD
+437 
-444 SERESSVGAGNTGY
+444 R
-458 DTKDYSSVVTGGGQ
+458 TGGGQ
-472 SQEQILNPNKN
+472 SQEQVLSNEKN
-483 QFNNIPEGADLVDVE
+483 QFNNIPDGADLVDVE

-538 GQDYFVNAKFSYDD
+538 GENFFVNAKFSYDD

-568 NDPATNKAPHPFTSF
+568 NDPATGKAPHPFTSF

-701 SYTTEQLALF
+701 AYTTEQLALF
-711 ADPFRNGVRDSKFS
+711 ADPFRSGVRDAKFS

-841 SSQTLLR
+841 ASQTLLR
-848 EKGLEQNVGQVTVE
+848 TKGLEQNVGQVTVE
-862 ATRALQEALGGAAGS
+862 ATRALEEALGGAAGS

>member
-1 MALEAYNLLGQKGIK
+1 MA
-16 GERNPDPNLSDSE
+16 ERKD
-29 ATYLYSREPGGY
+29 
-41 NSDNQGLTTT
+41 
-51 RSGEVVPVDQELH
+51 
-64 NKKLEDAGL
+64 
-73 IPLGSLTGRKT
+73 
-84 YTGLRADDTN
+84 
-94 NSEPTQS
+94 
-101 DNTGPVQ
+101 
-108 YTSNNPNPFSATGNL
+108 
-123 TTSDTSSSDRQGM
+123 
-136 GFLRN
+136 
-141 TSDNP
+141 
-146 NLFNMSNLT
+146 
-155 TSDTS
+155 
-160 IKTLTNEEFKDFRNL
+160 IKTLPELVIYARDNDLNSSAIFQLTRQIGESESVIRGAIDAAKNMPKITDPYQDRFMREAKAVTPPPTLQQAKNLLNNPKDVEKV
-175 PIAEKLE
+175 IAMQVL
-182 AISRYAD
+182 
-189 GNIFLTTSQKKV
+189 
-201 VDETYD
+201 
-207 ISNSEIKKAED
+207 KANPP
-218 IGKSGVINIDS
+218 V
-229 GPLDSGVDTWWQL
+229 GVDVR
-242 LGYESLGEVNRELAS
+242 SL
-257 GALTM
+257 M
-262 SEVNRA
+262 
-268 KDDAEEKRGMGG
+268 EKETEYIKNY
-280 VEDTRTTSTQDA
+280 VE
-292 TVSGL
+292 
-297 DEIVQTVT
+297 
-305 LFKDGKTVEVLPSD
+305 
-319 VNLYLAANW
+319 
-328 TANETASSGIGNAGG
+328 
-343 GNGDNLGTGSS
+343 TG
-354 QEIVTSQVIVLGPNG
+354 VLGPVDFKQDTDLLIPG
-369 ARTTAN
+369 AAGMVAG
-375 SQLSAIDKERGE
+375 QEPGE
-387 TRTELERLLAG
+387 T
-398 DIPGREGYKDAD
+398 
-410 KKSYVDIYGEHTTG
+410 VDTRGQVEEETKYI
-424 ESVSGDYKGDYGG
+424 ESVVNNITGNVGSPSSGPSGDPLTGDPLLGDPLLG
-437 EDASTPD
+437 EKS
-444 SERESSVGAGNTGY
+444 
-458 DTKDYSSVVTGGGQ
+458 K
-472 SQEQILNPNKN
+472 EQVLSNEKN

-520 MFYEVR
+520 MFYEVKD
-526 YNDPIEAGFVTP
+526 NDPIEAGFVTP
-538 GQDYFVNAKFSYDD
+538 GENFFINAKFSYDD

-568 NDPATNKAPHPFTSF
+568 NDPATGKAPHPFTSF

-677 KELAAPDALSGWIAN
+677 KELAAPDSLSGWIAN

-701 SYTTEQLALF
+701 AYTTEQLALF
-711 ADPFRNGVRDSKFS
+711 ADPFRSGVRDAKFS
-725 EYIDSGGVGGLNRTA
+725 EYIDGGGVGGLNRTA

-841 SSQTLLR
+841 ASQTLLR

-862 ATRALQEALGGAAGS
+862 ATRALEEALGGAAGS

>member
-1 MALEAYNLLGQKGIK
+1 MA
-16 GERNPDPNLSDSE
+16 ERKD
-29 ATYLYSREPGGY
+29 
-41 NSDNQGLTTT
+41 
-51 RSGEVVPVDQELH
+51 
-64 NKKLEDAGL
+64 
-73 IPLGSLTGRKT
+73 
-84 YTGLRADDTN
+84 
-94 NSEPTQS
+94 
-101 DNTGPVQ
+101 
-108 YTSNNPNPFSATGNL
+108 
-123 TTSDTSSSDRQGM
+123 
-136 GFLRN
+136 
-141 TSDNP
+141 
-146 NLFNMSNLT
+146 
-155 TSDTS
+155 
-160 IKTLTNEEFKDFRNL
+160 IKTLPELVIYARDNDLNSSAIFQLTRQIGESESVIRGAIDAAKNMPKITDPYQDRFMREAKAVTPPPTLQQAKNLLNNPKDVEKV
-175 PIAEKLE
+175 IAMQVL
-182 AISRYAD
+182 
-189 GNIFLTTSQKKV
+189 
-201 VDETYD
+201 
-207 ISNSEIKKAED
+207 KANPP
-218 IGKSGVINIDS
+218 V
-229 GPLDSGVDTWWQL
+229 GVDVR
-242 LGYESLGEVNRELAS
+242 SL
-257 GALTM
+257 M
-262 SEVNRA
+262 
-268 KDDAEEKRGMGG
+268 EKETEYIKNY
-280 VEDTRTTSTQDA
+280 VE
-292 TVSGL
+292 
-297 DEIVQTVT
+297 
-305 LFKDGKTVEVLPSD
+305 
-319 VNLYLAANW
+319 
-328 TANETASSGIGNAGG
+328 
-343 GNGDNLGTGSS
+343 TG
-354 QEIVTSQVIVLGPNG
+354 VLGPVDFKQDTDLLIPG
-369 ARTTAN
+369 AAGMVAG
-375 SQLSAIDKERGE
+375 QEPGE
-387 TRTELERLLAG
+387 T
-398 DIPGREGYKDAD
+398 
-410 KKSYVDIYGEHTTG
+410 VDTRGQVEEETKYI
-424 ESVSGDYKGDYGG
+424 ESVVNNITGNVGSPSSGPSGDPLTGDPLLGDPLLG
-437 EDASTPD
+437 EKS
-444 SERESSVGAGNTGY
+444 
-458 DTKDYSSVVTGGGQ
+458 K
-472 SQEQILNPNKN
+472 EQVLSNEKN

-520 MFYEVR
+520 MFYEVKD
-526 YNDPIEAGFVTP
+526 NDPIEAGFVTP
-538 GQDYFVNAKFSYDD
+538 GENFFINAKFSYDD

-568 NDPATNKAPHPFTSF
+568 NDPATGKAPHPFTSF

-677 KELAAPDALSGWIAN
+677 QELAAPDSLSGWIAN

-701 SYTTEQLALF
+701 AYTTEQLALF
-711 ADPFRNGVRDSKFS
+711 ADPFRSGVRDAKFS
-725 EYIDSGGVGGLNRTA
+725 EYIDGGGVGGLNRTA

-841 SSQTLLR
+841 ASQTLLR

-862 ATRALQEALGGAAGS
+862 ATRALEEALGGAAGS

>member
-1 MALEAYNLLGQKGIK
+1 MA
-16 GERNPDPNLSDSE
+16 ERKD
-29 ATYLYSREPGGY
+29 
-41 NSDNQGLTTT
+41 
-51 RSGEVVPVDQELH
+51 
-64 NKKLEDAGL
+64 
-73 IPLGSLTGRKT
+73 
-84 YTGLRADDTN
+84 
-94 NSEPTQS
+94 
-101 DNTGPVQ
+101 
-108 YTSNNPNPFSATGNL
+108 
-123 TTSDTSSSDRQGM
+123 
-136 GFLRN
+136 
-141 TSDNP
+141 
-146 NLFNMSNLT
+146 
-155 TSDTS
+155 
-160 IKTLTNEEFKDFRNL
+160 IKTLPELVIYARDNDLNSSEVFSLTRQLGESESVIRGAIDAAQNMPKITDPYQDRFMREAKAVTPPPTLQQAKNLLNNPKDIEKVIAMKVLKENPPVGVDVRSLEEKETEYIKNYVETGVLGPVDFKQDTDLLIPGAAAMVAGQEPGETVDTRGQVEEETKYIESVVNNITN
-175 PIAEKLE
+175 
-182 AISRYAD
+182 
-189 GNIFLTTSQKKV
+189 
-201 VDETYD
+201 
-207 ISNSEIKKAED
+207 
-218 IGKSGVINIDS
+218 NIDS
-229 GPLDSGVDTWWQL
+229 PTG
-242 LGYESLGEVNRELAS
+242 GEV
-257 GALTM
+257 
-262 SEVNRA
+262 
-268 KDDAEEKRGMGG
+268 
-280 VEDTRTTSTQDA
+280 
-292 TVSGL
+292 
-297 DEIVQTVT
+297 
-305 LFKDGKTVEVLPSD
+305 P
-319 VNLYLAANW
+319 
-328 TANETASSGIGNAGG
+328 
-343 GNGDNLGTGSS
+343 
-354 QEIVTSQVIVLGPNG
+354 
-369 ARTTAN
+369 
-375 SQLSAIDKERGE
+375 
-387 TRTELERLLAG
+387 
-398 DIPGREGYKDAD
+398 
-410 KKSYVDIYGEHTTG
+410 
-424 ESVSGDYKGDYGG
+424 GG
-437 EDASTPD
+437 EEPP
-444 SERESSVGAGNTGY
+444 V
-458 DTKDYSSVVTGGGQ
+458 GGQ
-472 SQEQILNPNKN
+472 SQEQVLSNEKN

-520 MFYEVR
+520 MFYEVKD
-526 YNDPIEAGFVTP
+526 NDPIEAGFVTP
-538 GQDYFVNAKFSYDD
+538 GENFFINAKFSYDD

-568 NDPATNKAPHPFTSF
+568 NDPVTNKAPHPFTSF

-591 TIQPWILDPD
+591 TIQPWLLDPD

-610 LEGREVTRAE
+610 LEGREVTQAE

-626 YKTHNEAERSWLE
+626 YDTHNEAERAWLR
-639 EYTADPLTATQKAND
+639 EYTADPLTATQRAND

-677 KELAAPDALSGWIAN
+677 QELAAPDALSGWIAN

-701 SYTTEQLALF
+701 AYTTEQLALF
-711 ADPFRNGVRDSKFS
+711 ADPFRSGVRDIKFS

-841 SSQTLLR
+841 ASQTLLR
-848 EKGLEQNVGQVTVE
+848 TKGLEQNVGQVTVE

>member
-1 MALEAYNLLGQKGIK
+1 MA
-16 GERNPDPNLSDSE
+16 ERKD
-29 ATYLYSREPGGY
+29 
-41 NSDNQGLTTT
+41 
-51 RSGEVVPVDQELH
+51 
-64 NKKLEDAGL
+64 
-73 IPLGSLTGRKT
+73 
-84 YTGLRADDTN
+84 
-94 NSEPTQS
+94 
-101 DNTGPVQ
+101 
-108 YTSNNPNPFSATGNL
+108 
-123 TTSDTSSSDRQGM
+123 
-136 GFLRN
+136 
-141 TSDNP
+141 
-146 NLFNMSNLT
+146 
-155 TSDTS
+155 
-160 IKTLTNEEFKDFRNL
+160 IKTLPELVIYARDNDLNSSEVFSLTRQLGESESVIRGAIDAAQNMPKITDPYQDRFMREAKAVTPPPTLQQAKNLLNNPKDVEKV
-175 PIAEKLE
+175 IAMQVLKE
-182 AISRYAD
+182 
-189 GNIFLTTSQKKV
+189 NPPV
-201 VDETYD
+201 
-207 ISNSEIKKAED
+207 
-218 IGKSGVINIDS
+218 
-229 GPLDSGVDTWWQL
+229 GVDVR
-242 LGYESLGEVNRELAS
+242 SL
-257 GALTM
+257 
-262 SEVNRA
+262 
-268 KDDAEEKRGMGG
+268 EEKETEYIKNY
-280 VEDTRTTSTQDA
+280 VE
-292 TVSGL
+292 
-297 DEIVQTVT
+297 
-305 LFKDGKTVEVLPSD
+305 
-319 VNLYLAANW
+319 
-328 TANETASSGIGNAGG
+328 
-343 GNGDNLGTGSS
+343 TG
-354 QEIVTSQVIVLGPNG
+354 VLGPVDFKQDTDLLIPG
-369 ARTTAN
+369 AAGMVAG
-375 SQLSAIDKERGE
+375 QEPGE
-387 TRTELERLLAG
+387 T
-398 DIPGREGYKDAD
+398 
-410 KKSYVDIYGEHTTG
+410 VDTRGQVEEETKYI
-424 ESVSGDYKGDYGG
+424 ESVVNNITGNVGSPTGG
-437 EDASTPD
+437 EVP
-444 SERESSVGAGNTGY
+444 
-458 DTKDYSSVVTGGGQ
+458 GGEVPGGEVPGGEVPLVDRQ
-472 SQEQILNPNKN
+472 SQEQVLSNEKN

-520 MFYEVR
+520 MFYEVKD
-526 YNDPIEAGFVTP
+526 NDPIEAGFVTP
-538 GQDYFVNAKFSYDD
+538 GENYFVNAKFSYDD

-568 NDPATNKAPHPFTSF
+568 NDPATGKAPHPFTSF

-665 AGVSGGYDTDTN
+665 AGVSGGYDTETN
-677 KELAAPDALSGWIAN
+677 QELAAPDALSGWIAN

-701 SYTTEQLALF
+701 AYTTEQLALF
-711 ADPFRNGVRDSKFS
+711 ADPFRSGVRDAKFS

-746 RGLYTQWLG
+746 RSLYTQWLG

-841 SSQTLLR
+841 ASQTLLR
-848 EKGLEQNVGQVTVE
+848 TKGLEQNIGQVTVE
-862 ATRALQEALGGAAGS
+862 ATRALEEALGGAAGS

>member
-1 MALEAYNLLGQKGIK
+1 MA
-16 GERNPDPNLSDSE
+16 ERKD
-29 ATYLYSREPGGY
+29 
-41 NSDNQGLTTT
+41 
-51 RSGEVVPVDQELH
+51 
-64 NKKLEDAGL
+64 
-73 IPLGSLTGRKT
+73 
-84 YTGLRADDTN
+84 
-94 NSEPTQS
+94 
-101 DNTGPVQ
+101 
-108 YTSNNPNPFSATGNL
+108 
-123 TTSDTSSSDRQGM
+123 
-136 GFLRN
+136 
-141 TSDNP
+141 
-146 NLFNMSNLT
+146 
-155 TSDTS
+155 
-160 IKTLTNEEFKDFRNL
+160 IKTLPELVIYARDNNLNSSAIFQLTRQIGESESVIRGAIDAAKNMPKITDPYQDRFMREAKAVTPPPTLQQAKNLLNNPKDVEKVIAMQVLKANPPVGVDVRSLEEKETEYIKNYVETGVLGPVDFKQDTDLLIPR
-175 PIAEKLE
+175 AEAGQETVDTRGQVEEETKYIE
-182 AISRYAD
+182 SVVNNIT
-189 GNIFLTTSQKKV
+189 GNVGSP
-201 VDETYD
+201 
-207 ISNSEIKKAED
+207 S
-218 IGKSGVINIDS
+218 S
-229 GPLDSGVDTWWQL
+229 GPSGDPSA
-242 LGYESLGEVNRELAS
+242 G
-257 GALTM
+257 
-262 SEVNRA
+262 
-268 KDDAEEKRGMGG
+268 D
-280 VEDTRTTSTQDA
+280 
-292 TVSGL
+292 
-297 DEIVQTVT
+297 VT
-305 LFKDGKTVEVLPSD
+305 PPSD
-319 VNLYLAANW
+319 V
-328 TANETASSGIGNAGG
+328 TPP
-343 GNGDNLGTGSS
+343 GD
-354 QEIVTSQVIVLGPNG
+354 
-369 ARTTAN
+369 
-375 SQLSAIDKERGE
+375 
-387 TRTELERLLAG
+387 
-398 DIPGREGYKDAD
+398 
-410 KKSYVDIYGEHTTG
+410 
-424 ESVSGDYKGDYGG
+424 
-437 EDASTPD
+437 
-444 SERESSVGAGNTGY
+444 
-458 DTKDYSSVVTGGGQ
+458 VVPPSGQ
-472 SQEQILNPNKN
+472 SQEQTLNPNKN

-520 MFYEVR
+520 MFYEVKD
-526 YNDPIEAGFVTP
+526 NDPIEAGFVTP
-538 GQDYFVNAKFSYDD
+538 GENFFINAKFSYDD

-568 NDPATNKAPHPFTSF
+568 NDPATGKAPHPFTSF

-665 AGVSGGYDTDTN
+665 AGVSGGFDTDTN
-677 KELAAPDALSGWIAN
+677 QELAAPDALSGWIAN

-701 SYTTEQLALF
+701 AYTTEQLALF
-711 ADPFRNGVRDSKFS
+711 ADPFRSGVRDAKFS

-841 SSQTLLR
+841 ASQTLLR

-862 ATRALQEALGGAAGS
+862 ATRALEEALGGAAGS

>member
-1 MALEAYNLLGQKGIK
+1 MA
-16 GERNPDPNLSDSE
+16 ERKD
-29 ATYLYSREPGGY
+29 
-41 NSDNQGLTTT
+41 
-51 RSGEVVPVDQELH
+51 
-64 NKKLEDAGL
+64 
-73 IPLGSLTGRKT
+73 
-84 YTGLRADDTN
+84 
-94 NSEPTQS
+94 
-101 DNTGPVQ
+101 
-108 YTSNNPNPFSATGNL
+108 
-123 TTSDTSSSDRQGM
+123 
-136 GFLRN
+136 
-141 TSDNP
+141 
-146 NLFNMSNLT
+146 
-155 TSDTS
+155 
-160 IKTLTNEEFKDFRNL
+160 IKTLPELVIYARDNDLNSSEVFSLTRQLGESESVIRGAIDAAQNMPKITDPYQDRFMREAKAVTPPPTLQQAKNLLNNPKDVEKV
-175 PIAEKLE
+175 IAMQVLKE
-182 AISRYAD
+182 
-189 GNIFLTTSQKKV
+189 NPPV
-201 VDETYD
+201 
-207 ISNSEIKKAED
+207 
-218 IGKSGVINIDS
+218 
-229 GPLDSGVDTWWQL
+229 GVDVR
-242 LGYESLGEVNRELAS
+242 SL
-257 GALTM
+257 
-262 SEVNRA
+262 
-268 KDDAEEKRGMGG
+268 EEKETEYIKNY
-280 VEDTRTTSTQDA
+280 VE
-292 TVSGL
+292 
-297 DEIVQTVT
+297 
-305 LFKDGKTVEVLPSD
+305 
-319 VNLYLAANW
+319 
-328 TANETASSGIGNAGG
+328 
-343 GNGDNLGTGSS
+343 TG
-354 QEIVTSQVIVLGPNG
+354 VLGPVDFKQDTDLLIPG
-369 ARTTAN
+369 AAGMVAG
-375 SQLSAIDKERGE
+375 QEPGE
-387 TRTELERLLAG
+387 T
-398 DIPGREGYKDAD
+398 
-410 KKSYVDIYGEHTTG
+410 VDTRGQVEEETKYI
-424 ESVSGDYKGDYGG
+424 ESVVNNITGNVGSPTGG
-437 EDASTPD
+437 EVPGG
-444 SERESSVGAGNTGY
+444 EVPGGEVPGGE
-458 DTKDYSSVVTGGGQ
+458 VPPVGGQ
-472 SQEQILNPNKN
+472 SQEQVLSNEKN

-520 MFYEVR
+520 MFYEVKD
-526 YNDPIEAGFVTP
+526 NDPIEAGFVTP
-538 GQDYFVNAKFSYDD
+538 GENYFVNAKFSYDD

-568 NDPATNKAPHPFTSF
+568 NDPATGKAPHPFTSF

-665 AGVSGGYDTDTN
+665 AGVSGGYDTETN
-677 KELAAPDALSGWIAN
+677 QELAAPDALSGWIAN

-701 SYTTEQLALF
+701 AYTTEQLALF
-711 ADPFRNGVRDSKFS
+711 ADPFRSGVRDAKFS

-746 RGLYTQWLG
+746 RSLYTQWLG

-841 SSQTLLR
+841 ASQTLLR
-848 EKGLEQNVGQVTVE
+848 TKGLEQNIGQVTVE
-862 ATRALQEALGGAAGS
+862 ATRALEEALGGAAGS

>member
-1 MALEAYNLLGQKGIK
+1 MK
-16 GERNPDPNLSDSE
+16 
-29 ATYLYSREPGGY
+29 
-41 NSDNQGLTTT
+41 
-51 RSGEVVPVDQELH
+51 
-64 NKKLEDAGL
+64 
-73 IPLGSLTGRKT
+73 
-84 YTGLRADDTN
+84 
-94 NSEPTQS
+94 
-101 DNTGPVQ
+101 
-108 YTSNNPNPFSATGNL
+108 
-123 TTSDTSSSDRQGM
+123 
-136 GFLRN
+136 
-141 TSDNP
+141 
-146 NLFNMSNLT
+146 
-155 TSDTS
+155 
-160 IKTLTNEEFKDFRNL
+160 
-175 PIAEKLE
+175 
-182 AISRYAD
+182 
-189 GNIFLTTSQKKV
+189 
-201 VDETYD
+201 
-207 ISNSEIKKAED
+207 
-218 IGKSGVINIDS
+218 
-229 GPLDSGVDTWWQL
+229 
-242 LGYESLGEVNRELAS
+242 
-257 GALTM
+257 
-262 SEVNRA
+262 
-268 KDDAEEKRGMGG
+268 
-280 VEDTRTTSTQDA
+280 
-292 TVSGL
+292 
-297 DEIVQTVT
+297 
-305 LFKDGKTVEVLPSD
+305 
-319 VNLYLAANW
+319 
-328 TANETASSGIGNAGG
+328 
-343 GNGDNLGTGSS
+343 
-354 QEIVTSQVIVLGPNG
+354 
-369 ARTTAN
+369 
-375 SQLSAIDKERGE
+375 
-387 TRTELERLLAG
+387 
-398 DIPGREGYKDAD
+398 
-410 KKSYVDIYGEHTTG
+410 
-424 ESVSGDYKGDYGG
+424 
-437 EDASTPD
+437 
-444 SERESSVGAGNTGY
+444 
-458 DTKDYSSVVTGGGQ
+458 
-472 SQEQILNPNKN
+472 KN

-520 MFYEVR
+520 MFYEVKD
-526 YNDPIEAGFVTP
+526 NDPIEAGFVTP
-538 GQDYFVNAKFSYDD
+538 GENYFVNAKFSYDD

-568 NDPATNKAPHPFTSF
+568 NDPATGKAPHPFTSF

-665 AGVSGGYDTDTN
+665 AGVSGGYDTETN
-677 KELAAPDALSGWIAN
+677 QELAAPDALSGWIAN

-701 SYTTEQLALF
+701 AYTTEQLALF
-711 ADPFRNGVRDSKFS
+711 ADPFRSGVRDAKFS

-746 RGLYTQWLG
+746 RSLYTQWLG

-841 SSQTLLR
+841 ASQTLLR
-848 EKGLEQNVGQVTVE
+848 TKGLEQNIGQVTVE
-862 ATRALQEALGGAAGS
+862 ATRALEEALGGAAGS

>member
-1 MALEAYNLLGQKGIK
+1 MA
-16 GERNPDPNLSDSE
+16 ERKD
-29 ATYLYSREPGGY
+29 
-41 NSDNQGLTTT
+41 
-51 RSGEVVPVDQELH
+51 
-64 NKKLEDAGL
+64 
-73 IPLGSLTGRKT
+73 
-84 YTGLRADDTN
+84 
-94 NSEPTQS
+94 
-101 DNTGPVQ
+101 
-108 YTSNNPNPFSATGNL
+108 
-123 TTSDTSSSDRQGM
+123 
-136 GFLRN
+136 
-141 TSDNP
+141 
-146 NLFNMSNLT
+146 
-155 TSDTS
+155 
-160 IKTLTNEEFKDFRNL
+160 IKTLPELVIYARDNDLNSSEVFSLTRQLGESESVIRGAIDAAQNMPKITDPYQDRFMREAKAVTPPPTLQQAKNLLNNPKDVEKV
-175 PIAEKLE
+175 IAMQVLKE
-182 AISRYAD
+182 
-189 GNIFLTTSQKKV
+189 NPPV
-201 VDETYD
+201 
-207 ISNSEIKKAED
+207 
-218 IGKSGVINIDS
+218 
-229 GPLDSGVDTWWQL
+229 GVDVRSLEEKETEYIKNYVETGVLGPVDFKQDTDL
-242 LGYESLGEVNRELAS
+242 LIPGAAGMVAGQEPGETVDTRGQVEEETKYIESVVNNITGNVGSPGS
-257 GALTM
+257 GAGG
-262 SEVNRA
+262 SGG
-268 KDDAEEKRGMGG
+268 EEGG
-280 VEDTRTTSTQDA
+280 
-292 TVSGL
+292 
-297 DEIVQTVT
+297 
-305 LFKDGKTVEVLPSD
+305 
-319 VNLYLAANW
+319 
-328 TANETASSGIGNAGG
+328 ETGGDG
-343 GNGDNLGTGSS
+343 GNGG
-354 QEIVTSQVIVLGPNG
+354 NG
-369 ARTTAN
+369 
-375 SQLSAIDKERGE
+375 G
-387 TRTELERLLAG
+387 
-398 DIPGREGYKDAD
+398 
-410 KKSYVDIYGEHTTG
+410 
-424 ESVSGDYKGDYGG
+424 
-437 EDASTPD
+437 
-444 SERESSVGAGNTGY
+444 
-458 DTKDYSSVVTGGGQ
+458 TGGGQ
-472 SQEQILNPNKN
+472 SQEQVLSNEKN

-520 MFYEVR
+520 MFYEVKD
-526 YNDPIEAGFVTP
+526 NDPIEAGFVTP
-538 GQDYFVNAKFSYDD
+538 GENYFVNAKFSYDD

-568 NDPATNKAPHPFTSF
+568 NDPATGKAPHPFTSF

-665 AGVSGGYDTDTN
+665 AGVSGGYDTETN
-677 KELAAPDALSGWIAN
+677 QELAAPDALSGWIAN

-701 SYTTEQLALF
+701 AYTTEQLALF
-711 ADPFRNGVRDSKFS
+711 ADPFRSGVRDAKFS

-746 RGLYTQWLG
+746 RSLYTQWLG

-841 SSQTLLR
+841 ASQTLLR
-848 EKGLEQNVGQVTVE
+848 TKGLEQNIGQVTVE
-862 ATRALQEALGGAAGS
+862 ATRALEEALGGAAGS

>member
-1 MALEAYNLLGQKGIK
+1 MAE
-16 GERNPDPNLSDSE
+16 ERKD
-29 ATYLYSREPGGY
+29 
-41 NSDNQGLTTT
+41 
-51 RSGEVVPVDQELH
+51 
-64 NKKLEDAGL
+64 
-73 IPLGSLTGRKT
+73 
-84 YTGLRADDTN
+84 
-94 NSEPTQS
+94 
-101 DNTGPVQ
+101 
-108 YTSNNPNPFSATGNL
+108 
-123 TTSDTSSSDRQGM
+123 
-136 GFLRN
+136 
-141 TSDNP
+141 
-146 NLFNMSNLT
+146 
-155 TSDTS
+155 
-160 IKTLTNEEFKDFRNL
+160 IKTLPELVIYARDNNLNSSAIFQLTRQIGESESVIRGAIDAAKNMPKITDPYQDRFMREAKAVTPPPTLQQAKNLLNNPKDVEKV
-175 PIAEKLE
+175 IAMQVL
-182 AISRYAD
+182 
-189 GNIFLTTSQKKV
+189 
-201 VDETYD
+201 
-207 ISNSEIKKAED
+207 KANPP
-218 IGKSGVINIDS
+218 V
-229 GPLDSGVDTWWQL
+229 GVDVR
-242 LGYESLGEVNRELAS
+242 SL
-257 GALTM
+257 M
-262 SEVNRA
+262 
-268 KDDAEEKRGMGG
+268 EKETEYIKNY
-280 VEDTRTTSTQDA
+280 VE
-292 TVSGL
+292 
-297 DEIVQTVT
+297 
-305 LFKDGKTVEVLPSD
+305 
-319 VNLYLAANW
+319 
-328 TANETASSGIGNAGG
+328 
-343 GNGDNLGTGSS
+343 TG
-354 QEIVTSQVIVLGPNG
+354 VLGPVDFKQDTDLLIPG
-369 ARTTAN
+369 AAGMVAG
-375 SQLSAIDKERGE
+375 QEPGE
-387 TRTELERLLAG
+387 T
-398 DIPGREGYKDAD
+398 
-410 KKSYVDIYGEHTTG
+410 VDTRGQVEEETKYI
-424 ESVSGDYKGDYGG
+424 ESVVNNITGNVGSPSSGPSGDPLTGDPLLGDPLLGDPLLG
-437 EDASTPD
+437 EKS
-444 SERESSVGAGNTGY
+444 
-458 DTKDYSSVVTGGGQ
+458 K
-472 SQEQILNPNKN
+472 EQVLSNEKN

-520 MFYEVR
+520 MFYEVKD
-526 YNDPIEAGFVTP
+526 NDPIEAGFVTP
-538 GQDYFVNAKFSYDD
+538 GENFFINAKFSYDD

-568 NDPATNKAPHPFTSF
+568 NDPATGKAPHPFTSF

-677 KELAAPDALSGWIAN
+677 QELAAPDSLSGWIAN

-701 SYTTEQLALF
+701 AYTTEQLALF
-711 ADPFRNGVRDSKFS
+711 ADPFRSGVRDAKFS
-725 EYIDSGGVGGLNRTA
+725 EYIDGGGVGGLNRTA

-841 SSQTLLR
+841 ASQTLLR

-862 ATRALQEALGGAAGS
+862 ATRALEEALGGAAGS

>member
-1 MALEAYNLLGQKGIK
+1 MAYQGDKYVGDLALYYIAKKLESGIKSGSVKDAVDSNEIEKQLKGESDRQPFAEIGNVKLYPILGPNANAKATQFNQDEISAAMNMADNLLGLPDKLNYTDSVSK
-16 GERNPDPNLSDSE
+16 FLEMERNTAEVKKVEQKITQAVSPNEVTFDF
-29 ATYLYSREPGGY
+29 AP
-41 NSDNQGLTTT
+41 NKPV
-51 RSGEVVPVDQELH
+51 EVVIKDSKGAKDPV
-64 NKKLEDAGL
+64 
-73 IPLGSLTGRKT
+73 
-84 YTGLRADDTN
+84 YTGVTFDFA
-94 NSEPTQS
+94 
-101 DNTGPVQ
+101 
-108 YTSNNPNPFSATGNL
+108 PNIDPA
-123 TTSDTSSSDRQGM
+123 QV
-136 GFLRN
+136 
-141 TSDNP
+141 
-146 NLFNMSNLT
+146 
-155 TSDTS
+155 
-160 IKTLTNEEFKDFRNL
+160 
-175 PIAEKLE
+175 IAE
-182 AISRYAD
+182 A
-189 GNIFLTTSQKKV
+189 
-201 VDETYD
+201 
-207 ISNSEIKKAED
+207 
-218 IGKSGVINIDS
+218 
-229 GPLDSGVDTWWQL
+229 
-242 LGYESLGEVNRELAS
+242 
-257 GALTM
+257 
-262 SEVNRA
+262 
-268 KDDAEEKRGMGG
+268 
-280 VEDTRTTSTQDA
+280 
-292 TVSGL
+292 
-297 DEIVQTVT
+297 
-305 LFKDGKTVEVLPSD
+305 
-319 VNLYLAANW
+319 
-328 TANETASSGIGNAGG
+328 
-343 GNGDNLGTGSS
+343 
-354 QEIVTSQVIVLGPNG
+354 
-369 ARTTAN
+369 
-375 SQLSAIDKERGE
+375 QLSANYNIS
-387 TRTELERLLAG
+387 TPTFPLSS
-398 DIPGREGYKDAD
+398 EGAASQPIFKP
-410 KKSYVDIYGEHTTG
+410 
-424 ESVSGDYKGDYGG
+424 
-437 EDASTPD
+437 EDAPIILPP
-444 SERESSVGAGNTGY
+444 TG
-458 DTKDYSSVVTGGGQ
+458 DPLPGDPPPGDVLPPSGQ
-472 SQEQILNPNKN
+472 SQEQVLSNEKN

-520 MFYEVR
+520 MFYEVKD
-526 YNDPIEAGFVTP
+526 NDPIEAGFVTP
-538 GQDYFVNAKFSYDD
+538 GQDYFINAKFSYDD

-568 NDPATNKAPHPFTSF
+568 NDPVTDKAPHPFTSF

-610 LEGREVTRAE
+610 LEGREVTQAE

-626 YKTHNEAERSWLE
+626 YDNHNEAERAWLR

-677 KELAAPDALSGWIAN
+677 QELAAPDALSGWIAN

-701 SYTTEQLALF
+701 GYTTEQLALF
-711 ADPFRNGVRDSKFS
+711 ADPFRSGVRDIKFS

-788 TSRLALFPKHTNTE
+788 TSRLALFPKHTNTQ

>member
-1 MALEAYNLLGQKGIK
+1 MA
-16 GERNPDPNLSDSE
+16 ERKD
-29 ATYLYSREPGGY
+29 
-41 NSDNQGLTTT
+41 
-51 RSGEVVPVDQELH
+51 
-64 NKKLEDAGL
+64 
-73 IPLGSLTGRKT
+73 
-84 YTGLRADDTN
+84 
-94 NSEPTQS
+94 
-101 DNTGPVQ
+101 
-108 YTSNNPNPFSATGNL
+108 
-123 TTSDTSSSDRQGM
+123 
-136 GFLRN
+136 
-141 TSDNP
+141 
-146 NLFNMSNLT
+146 
-155 TSDTS
+155 
-160 IKTLTNEEFKDFRNL
+160 IKTLPELVIYARDNDLNSSEVFSLTRQLGESESVIRGAIDAAQNMPKITDPYQDRFMREAKAVTPPPTLQQAKNLLNNPKDVEKV
-175 PIAEKLE
+175 IAMQVLKE
-182 AISRYAD
+182 
-189 GNIFLTTSQKKV
+189 NPPV
-201 VDETYD
+201 
-207 ISNSEIKKAED
+207 
-218 IGKSGVINIDS
+218 
-229 GPLDSGVDTWWQL
+229 GVDVR
-242 LGYESLGEVNRELAS
+242 SL
-257 GALTM
+257 
-262 SEVNRA
+262 
-268 KDDAEEKRGMGG
+268 EEKETEYIKNY
-280 VEDTRTTSTQDA
+280 VE
-292 TVSGL
+292 
-297 DEIVQTVT
+297 
-305 LFKDGKTVEVLPSD
+305 
-319 VNLYLAANW
+319 
-328 TANETASSGIGNAGG
+328 
-343 GNGDNLGTGSS
+343 TG
-354 QEIVTSQVIVLGPNG
+354 VLGPVDFKQDTDLLIPG
-369 ARTTAN
+369 AAGMVAG
-375 SQLSAIDKERGE
+375 QEPGE
-387 TRTELERLLAG
+387 T
-398 DIPGREGYKDAD
+398 
-410 KKSYVDIYGEHTTG
+410 VDTRGQVEEETKYI
-424 ESVSGDYKGDYGG
+424 ESVVNNITGNVGSPTGG
-437 EDASTPD
+437 EVP
-444 SERESSVGAGNTGY
+444 
-458 DTKDYSSVVTGGGQ
+458 GGEVPGGEVPLVDRQ
-472 SQEQILNPNKN
+472 SQEQVLSNEKN

-520 MFYEVR
+520 MFYEVKD
-526 YNDPIEAGFVTP
+526 NDPIEAGFVTP
-538 GQDYFVNAKFSYDD
+538 GENYFVNAKFSYDD

-568 NDPATNKAPHPFTSF
+568 NDPATGKAPHPFTSF

-665 AGVSGGYDTDTN
+665 AGVSGGYDTETN
-677 KELAAPDALSGWIAN
+677 QELAAPDALSGWIAN

-701 SYTTEQLALF
+701 AYTTEQLALF
-711 ADPFRNGVRDSKFS
+711 ADPFRSGVRDAKFS

-746 RGLYTQWLG
+746 RSLYTQWLG

-841 SSQTLLR
+841 ASQTLLR
-848 EKGLEQNVGQVTVE
+848 TKGLEQNIGQVTVE
-862 ATRALQEALGGAAGS
+862 ATRALEEALGGAAGS